1 MNKMILLLNLF
12 LSISAAWAS
21 SGGHGGGGEHEI
33 PWTALYPQFLN
44 FTAVIVLI
52 VIFGRKKIAAHFH
65 GRKAMYTDLVTRSQ
79 LAKNQ
84 AEDHKQ
90 KIVERLTR
98 LDQTTSDSIQKAK
111 AEASDIKRNII
122 RDAQE
127 IAKRLETDAAR
138 FSQFELE
145 RARTELR
152 NEIISQAFDGAVSIL
167 ATDVKPGRHKI
178 LHSEFAPKIKVV
190 GR

>member
-1 MNKMILLLNLF
+1 MNKMILLLNLL
-12 LSISAAWAS
+12 LSFSAAWAS
-21 SGGHGGGGEHEI
+21 SGGHGGGEHEI
-33 PWTALYPQFLN
+33 PWAALYPQFLN

-65 GRKAMYTDLVTRSQ
+65 GRKAMYADLVTRSQ

-90 KIVERLTR
+90 KIVERLTK
-98 LDQTTSDSIQKAK
+98 LDQTTSDSIQRAK

-152 NEIISQAFDGAVSIL
+152 NEMISQAFDGAVSIL
-167 ATDVKPGRHKI
+167 STDVNAGKHKM
-178 LHSEFAPKIKVV
+178 LHSEFAAKIKVV
-190 GR
+190 GQ

>member
-1 MNKMILLLNLF
+1 MNKVIILLNLL
-12 LSISAAWAS
+12 LSFSAAWAS
-21 SGGHGGGGEHEI
+21 SAGHGGGEHEI

-90 KIVERLTR
+90 KIVERLTK
-98 LDQTTSDSIQKAK
+98 LGQTTSDSIQKAK

-167 ATDVKPGRHKI
+167 ATDVSPGKHKM
-178 LHSEFAPKIKVV
+178 LHSEFAAKIKVV